1 MIHLP
6 IVIKK
11 APQQTPGILIYIIKK
26 GNAQFGEAEEKK
38 GQCYIII

>member
-11 APQQTPGILIYIIKK
+11 APQQTPGILTYIIKKK

-38 GQCYIII
+38 RANAI